1 MRYKRS
7 NEKEEILMIYAYML
21 ENTSHYLYIDNSI
34 LIEFLNE
41 NKIEEDNL
49 YIDAIDDI
57 ERTELKKLIDIL
69 DRGDT
74 LIVRS
79 IADLSNN
86 IEDVANALKKL
97 YLDNIDLIS
106 LKENYYTY
114 KSYYQAFLDFSSMQ
128 IYWRE
133 QKRLMGIQRA
143 KKEKKMGRKKDIDKI
158 ETAIKLYNTR
168 EFTVKDVLKIGGIS
182 SSTLYR
188 ELKKRKKGNGE

>member
-1 MRYKRS
+1 
-7 NEKEEILMIYAYML
+7 MIYAYML

-168 EFTVKDVLKIGGIS
+168 EFTVKDVLKISGIS

>member
-1 MRYKRS
+1 
-7 NEKEEILMIYAYML
+7 MIYAYML
-21 ENTSHYLYIDNSI
+21 ENTSQYLYIDNSI
-34 LIEFLNE
+34 LIEFLNA

-49 YIDAIDDI
+49 YIDAIDDVR
-57 ERTELKKLIDIL
+57 RTELMKLIDVL

-86 IEDVANALKKL
+86 IEDVANALKRL
-97 YLDNIDLIS
+97 YEDNIDLIS

-128 IYWRE
+128 IYWQE

-143 KKEKKMGRKKDIDKI
+143 KKEKKMGRKKSKDKI
-158 ETAIKLYNTR
+158 ETALKLYDTR
-168 EFTVKDVLKIGGIS
+168 KFAVKDILKISGIS

-188 ELKKRKKGNGE
+188 ELKKRNKDSEE

>member
-1 MRYKRS
+1 
-7 NEKEEILMIYAYML
+7 MIYAYML
-21 ENTSHYLYIDNSI
+21 ENTSQYIYIDNSV

-41 NKIEEDNL
+41 NEIDENNL

-57 ERTELKKLIDIL
+57 RRTELSKLIDIL

-86 IEDVANALKKL
+86 IEDVSNALKRL
-97 YLDNIDLIS
+97 YANNIDLIS
-106 LKENYYTY
+106 LNENYYTY
-114 KSYYQAFLDFSSMQ
+114 KSYYQAFLDFSSMT

-133 QKRLMGIQRA
+133 QKRLRGIQKA
-143 KKEKKMGRKKDIDKI
+143 KNEKKMGRKKDKDKI
-158 ETAIKLYNTR
+158 ETALKLYDTKQ
-168 EFTVKDVLKIGGIS
+168 FTVKDVLKISGIS

-188 ELKKRKKGNGE
+188 ELKKRNKDNSE